1 MAVVNLY
8 AVCCKDSQGNL
19 RLTKFKA
26 NYLVFASEEKALE
39 AIRMLNSI
47 VSDKLDHSIKV
58 FRE

>member
-1 MAVVNLY
+1 MNLY

-47 VSDKLDHSIKV
+47 VSDKLDYSIKV